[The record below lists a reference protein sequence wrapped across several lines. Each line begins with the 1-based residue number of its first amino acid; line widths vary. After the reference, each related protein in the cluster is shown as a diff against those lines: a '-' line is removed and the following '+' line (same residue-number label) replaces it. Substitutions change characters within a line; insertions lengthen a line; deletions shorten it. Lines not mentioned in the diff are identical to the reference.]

1 MGKSSPKAPA
11 APDANAL
18 ISAQSSANKDAI
30 TQAARV
36 NAVDIYGPYGQ
47 TTYQRDADG
56 LPTAQYT
63 SLNPSDQATL
73 DKQRQIAGDL
83 TGKAQQAVGWLPT
96 STLDYSGIG
105 YDPANVDTSQLRSF
119 NPASYTPQT
128 MSAQNYQMQ
137 QFGGAQGNAPGQ
149 LNGGNYQLQQLNS
162 PGQGPQSQSIWGQG
176 QGQANLPY
184 DPRNYGDVSQISQT
198 AADSV
203 YNAGKA
209 RLEPQ
214 FQQQQDDMMQML
226 SDRGI
231 PIDSAAAHTVM
242 SNMARDQSD
251 AYGRLANDS
260 YMAGHQVA
268 GDNISR
274 EQSLRTAG
282 LGEQSMSRD
291 WANQDFMR
299 DYSIS
304 SDVNQRNNQTSQ
316 NQFAIDSGLYGMGD
330 AAYQR
335 DFGMDLQTNQTRN
348 QNTASQFGIDSSIHD
363 QQNADYMLGF
373 NNDLTTVNQNNQ
385 DWLTRL
391 QTEQGLRSQ
400 QIGERTTLRNSA
412 INDVSMYLQGAPAFQ
427 SPTAPQVPVYQQQAV
442 NAMNAYLASY
452 GAQMNAYDA
461 AQQNRTS
468 IWNSAGQIGQAAMS
482 LWSSKRLKDTLGDA
496 SVFLRRV
503 AAMQQAAA

>member
-1 MGKSSPKAPA
+1 
-11 APDANAL
+11 
-18 ISAQSSANKDAI
+18 
-30 TQAARV
+30 
-36 NAVDIYGPYGQ
+36 
-47 TTYQRDADG
+47 
-56 LPTAQYT
+56 
-63 SLNPSDQATL
+63 
-73 DKQRQIAGDL
+73 
-83 TGKAQQAVGWLPT
+83 
-96 STLDYSGIG
+96 
-105 YDPANVDTSQLRSF
+105 
-119 NPASYTPQT
+119 
-128 MSAQNYQMQ
+128 
-137 QFGGAQGNAPGQ
+137 
-149 LNGGNYQLQQLNS
+149 
-162 PGQGPQSQSIWGQG
+162 
-176 QGQANLPY
+176 
-184 DPRNYGDVSQISQT
+184 
-198 AADSV
+198 
-203 YNAGKA
+203 
-209 RLEPQ
+209 
-214 FQQQQDDMMQML
+214 MMQML